1 MIIKLLII
9 FYFLS
14 NAFSNEDPY
23 ILVLGIAQDG
33 GYPHA
38 GCVKKCCEMLWEIGD
53 KEKVTSLGII
63 DPKLNRSWII
73 DATPDFAE
81 QYHILTKVHN
91 TQLQGIFLTHA
102 HMGHYI
108 GLLQLGREVMDAKDI
123 NVFCMPKMK
132 YFLENNAPWQQ
143 LIDLNNISIK
153 LLKSAKKHKLS
164 HHLFIEPFLV
174 PHRDEFSETVGYKIE
189 GPSKTVLFIPDIDK
203 WLLWDQNLIDLLE
216 TVDLAFIDGTFFSA
230 KEVNYR
236 TISEIPH
243 PLVEETIEY
252 LSDQKESVK
261 NKVYFI
267 HMNHT
272 NPLLDPKSNES
283 KWVLSKGFRI
293 AQIGQVF
300 EL

>member
-1 MIIKLLII
+1 M
-9 FYFLS
+9 
-14 NAFSNEDPY
+14 EDT
-23 ILVLGIAQDG
+23 
-33 GYPHA
+33 PHA

-108 GLLQLGREVMDAKDI
+108 GLLQLGREVMGAKDI

-174 PHRDEFSETVGYKIE
+174 PHRDEFSETVGYRVM
-189 GPSKTVLFIPDIDK
+189 GPKNSAIFIPDIDK
-203 WLLWDQNLIDLLE
+203 WSKWDQDIKKVILNSNIS
-216 TVDLAFIDGTFFSA
+216 FIDGTFYSND
-230 KEVNYR
+230 EIPHR
-236 TISEIPH
+236 DMSEIPH
-243 PLVEETIEY
+243 PFIIETMEQ
-252 LSDQKESVK
+252 LSSLNSINT
-261 NKVYFI
+261 NKVHFI
-267 HMNHT
+267 HLNHS
-272 NPLLDPKSNES
+272 NPALREHTSATKLIKAKHFN
-283 KWVLSKGFRI
+283 I
-293 AQIGQVF
+293 AREGQTF
-300 EL
+300 DL